1 MKGEVRKGKRGEK
14 RQWRREGGRERQDRQ
29 DGKGWGGG
37 SLVSE
42 KGGHEDEE
50 RNRKTTGRE
59 GLSRVALYLHVVP
72 IPPL

>member
-1 MKGEVRKGKRGEK
+1 MKGEVRKGKR
-14 RQWRREGGRERQDRQ
+14 
-29 DGKGWGGG
+29 G

-59 GLSRVALYLHVVP
+59 GLFSRVALYLHVVP